1 MKNLEVNS
9 KVNNGKILVMD
20 DEEDI
25 RYIFTKMLSRLQYE
39 VEVAGDGSEAIVL
52 FKNAIEAKK
61 PFHAVIMDLKIA
73 DGMGGEEAIKLLL
86 ELDPEAKIIL
96 CSGSVTDVVMIG
108 YREYGISAVI
118 RKPFK
123 MVDLVNALQIVNSD
137 SSKQVNA
144 Q

>member
-1 MKNLEVNS
+1 MK
-9 KVNNGKILVMD
+9 NGKILVMD
-20 DEEDI
+20 DSADI
-25 RYIFTKMLSRLQYE
+25 RFIFTKMLNRLGYE
-39 VEVAGDGSEAIVL
+39 VEIARDGSEAIL
-52 FKNAIEAKK
+52 QFKNAIEVEN
-61 PFHAVIMDLKIA
+61 PFDAVIMDLKIA

-123 MVDLVNALQIVNSD
+123 MVDLINALQIVNSD
-137 SSKQVNA
+137 SSKQVNV